1 MREAVVVG
9 TFIPGDDSGVQHSPG
24 WADGGRQLRQR
35 DAGKP
40 APYKNASRGAR
51 WGSIYNF
58 KRQNVVID
66 TKFTLN
72 PLGGGREKKK
82 SGHFFPSITKYVF
95 SKDDINLMSKA

>member
-9 TFIPGDDSGVQHSPG
+9 RFIPGDDSGVQHSPG

-72 PLGGGREKKK
+72 PLGGGRGKKK
-82 SGHFFPSITKYVF
+82 EEWAFVSQHNKICVF
-95 SKDDINLMSKA
+95 